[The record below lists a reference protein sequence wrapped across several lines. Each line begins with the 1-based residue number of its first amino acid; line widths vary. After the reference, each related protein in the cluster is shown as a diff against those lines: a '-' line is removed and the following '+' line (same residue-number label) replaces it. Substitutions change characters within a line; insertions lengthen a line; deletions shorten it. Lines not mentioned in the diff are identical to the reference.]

1 MATLAKRLANNAP
14 AERMRRT
21 INDLVTQINGGG
33 PLQVSALGVGI
44 APPAAGITSADRLWV
59 IKSQSALFTS
69 LFSNTDTTH
78 GTASSEVEI
87 LTGGASGGDPILHL
101 STGVLD
107 AAIGLDNSDSDAL
120 VIAYNSATPGTNNV
134 VRIDATTLDVLSGS
148 FKVSASTVEA
158 HKTLLADVVAAAA
171 LRAHVVVQR
180 SGTTHGSLG
189 LDASDRLVLMDSTP
203 AVAAT
208 VYTVGS
214 TAMLLARVPCVR
226 LTASGTVCGSA
237 STVQLQMDASVYDN
251 DSMYD
256 SANKRIVIQHA
267 GKYGLAGSAYY
278 AALDADVPQRGD
290 GPHPGDRL
298 ESGRHVRRARCLP
311 QPGDRRQSRGGRLHH
326 RGRLPGHRRQPDR
339 GRQLHGEFCVGLKR
353 GIYGLHHDTPDGRAP
368 RSP

>member
-158 HKTLLADVVAAAA
+158 HKVLLADIVAAAA

-278 AALDADVPQRGD
+278 PGNAAGTLRWTRMYLNGATVLTQETDSNPAGTFGAPDVYHSLATDANLAVGD
-290 GPHPGDRL
+290 FITIVAYQDT
-298 ESGRHVRRARCLP
+298 
-311 QPGDRRQSRGGRLHH
+311 GGNQTVA
-326 RGRLPGHRRQPDR
+326 GNCTAS
-339 GRQLHGEFCVGLKR
+339 FV
-353 GIYGLHHDTPDGRAP
+353 
-368 RSP
+368 SV